1 MVRNAARSTR
11 FAGVLITLLALAC
24 LAGCDT
30 SLGTQAATTKPGVS
44 IIGPEDGAT
53 VGLGDRVTFKANA
66 RALRGIMRVEM
77 RVNDVVADNTTLF
90 VASAQFDYEKSWTF
104 SSIGQHRVTVVA
116 YDAAGE
122 ASDPATIGVNVVA
135 ALPSRT
141 PTAVTPTAS
150 PFVIYV
156 TATPLPKSTPTW
168 TPYVIYVT
176 ATRPPTPT
184 PTATPWRIYVTATP
198 GR

>member
-1 MVRNAARSTR
+1 MVRNAVRSTR
-11 FAGVLITLLALAC
+11 FGTVLIVLLALAC
-24 LAGCDT
+24 LVGCDT
-30 SLGTQAATTKPGVS
+30 TFSNQAATSKPSVS
-44 IIGPEDGAT
+44 ITGPEDGAR
-53 VGLGDRVTFKANA
+53 VGLGDRVTFKAIA

-77 RVNDVVADNTTLF
+77 RVNDVVTDNTTLF

-104 SSIGQHRVTVVA
+104 NSIGQHRVTVVA
-116 YDAAGE
+116 YDTAGE
-122 ASDPATIGVNVVA
+122 ASDPATIVVNVVA
-135 ALPSRT
+135 ALPSPT

-150 PFVIYV
+150 PYVVYV
-156 TATPLPKSTPTW
+156 TATPLPPSTPTW
-168 TPYVIYVT
+168 TPYVVYVT